1 MRGSRI
7 LGTLAGAGILA
18 LGPVLAGCGT
28 QSAQVGMLTA
38 AVSHTAAKTARIT
51 VTTAM
56 HSTGMS
62 VSFTQ
67 TGVYD
72 FAHSR
77 GMISMHEPAPL
88 TVIFLPPKTYLKLP
102 GGSGMPRGK
111 SWIEIKNGAARS
123 PMSSMGDAFGT
134 GTDPADLLA
143 SLRSISARVT
153 RLGTATIRGVAV
165 TGFRV
170 AIDPVKAA
178 ARIPRWQ
185 QAGFRSFA
193 RSLGSGTVPVKV
205 WVDGQGLVRRVQVSL
220 HLPGDR
226 LPAGGRVSET
236 TDFYDFGV
244 AVRVAAPPAS
254 QVASMPQF
262 INPAKPGPG
271 GGPAGPPRVSGTLS
285 AAQAAAAGQAVR
297 AFWAALGRNDPEATA
312 RAVLP
317 AERSCVRGIMG
328 HGAPRIT
335 VTSLRVASAQP
346 AGNGKATVRFTV
358 KAQATLGGQKI
369 PVLPQ
374 GPGRQWLVAAESA
387 NHWYVDLAR
396 SSGFL
401 FAGACPGS

>member
-7 LGTLAGAGILA
+7 LGALAGASILA
-18 LGPVLAGCGT
+18 MGPVLAGCGT
-28 QSAQVGMLTA
+28 QSAQVSTLTA
-38 AVSHTAAKTARIT
+38 AVSHTAAKTARIA

-56 HSTGMS
+56 HTKGMS

-77 GMISMHEPAPL
+77 GMISMHEPAPF
-88 TVIFLPPKTYLKLP
+88 TVIFLSSKTYLKLP
-102 GGSGMPRGK
+102 GGSGMSRGK
-111 SWIEIKNGAARS
+111 SWIEISNGAARS
-123 PMSSMGDAFGT
+123 PISSMGGPLGT
-134 GTDPADLLA
+134 GTDPADMLA
-143 SLRSISARVT
+143 SLRAISASVT
-153 RLGTATIRGVAV
+153 RLGNATIRGVAV

-178 ARIPRWQ
+178 ARLPHWQ
-185 QAGFRSFA
+185 QAGFRAFA

-205 WVDGQGLVRRVQVSL
+205 WVDGQDLVRRVQVSL
-220 HLPGDR
+220 HLPGKG
-226 LPAGGRVSET
+226 LPAGGQVSET

-254 QVASMPQF
+254 QVASMSQF
-262 INPAKPGPG
+262 INSANQGPG
-271 GGPAGPPRVSGTLS
+271 SGPARPPRVSGTLS

-297 AFWAALGRNDPEATA
+297 AFWAALGRNDAAATA

-317 AERSCVRGIMG
+317 AERSCIRGIMG

-335 VTSLRVASAQP
+335 VTSLRVLSAQP

-358 KAQATLGGQKI
+358 KAQATLGGHKI

-374 GPGRQWLVAAESA
+374 GSGSQWLAAAESA
-387 NHWYVDLAR
+387 NHWYVDLAG

-401 FAGACPGS
+401 FAGGCPGS